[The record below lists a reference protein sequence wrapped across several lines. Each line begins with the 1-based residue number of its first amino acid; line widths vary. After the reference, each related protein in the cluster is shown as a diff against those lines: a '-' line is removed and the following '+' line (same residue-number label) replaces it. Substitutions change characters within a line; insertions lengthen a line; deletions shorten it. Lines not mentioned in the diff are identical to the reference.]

1 MPHDRVRTNHDEL
14 AQIARLFAQ
23 ESDATARSLTEL
35 RRQKDTLQGGDWLG
49 QAANRF
55 YEEMDGSVLPA
66 LLRLQ
71 RALAQAGQV
80 TARIGARLRQCEADA
95 AHQLQDREPFAGQP
109 VGGSGGSLP
118 ATGGEIGIPGGETSG
133 GSLPATGGVFT
144 GQPVGGSGGSLPA
157 TGGQIG
163 IPGGE
168 TSGGSLPATGGVF
181 TGQPVGGSG
190 GSLPATGGEVG
201 IPTGETSG
209 GSLPATGGEVGIPA
223 GETSGGSLPSTEP
236 LGFGGSLEFG
246 GVTLE
251 GATTFLDGETAAD
264 GRSISGH
271 VAGTEVGVTLDPFGI
286 GLMQSSVTG
295 EGVLLGGEA
304 GLGWSFGS
312 EGHGLDGKPS
322 APEQQLAGAFA
333 GGAVGHGGFEAQL
346 GGGDDGWAR
355 QSVSLDVISGNAFI
369 GTNGSDWGVGGEAS
383 IGSVSETMVFG
394 TKTLG
399 ITVDGELA
407 GPGVDGFTGYKDG
420 SISLLDAGGSLGGV
434 SGSVGLNVFGYN
446 VSLGA
451 GAEVGGHAGVTV
463 GLKNRFRLGPFQGT
477 LALGDAK

>member
-1 MPHDRVRTNHDEL
+1 MPHDRVRTNHDDL

-23 ESDATARSLTEL
+23 EADAVTRSIGDL
-35 RRQKDTLQGGDWLG
+35 RRHKDTLQGGDWLG
-49 QAANRF
+49 QAATRF
-55 YEEMDGSVLPA
+55 YDEMDSGVLPT
-66 LLRLQ
+66 LTRLQ
-71 RALAQAGQV
+71 RALSQAGQV
-80 TARIGARLRQCEADA
+80 TAKIGARLRQCESDA
-95 AHQLQDREPFAGQP
+95 AHQLQDREPFTGQP

-118 ATGGEIGIPGGETSG
+118 ATGGEIGIPSGETSG
-133 GSLPATGGVFT
+133 GSLPPTGGVFT

-157 TGGQIG
+157 TGGGIG
-163 IPGGE
+163 IP
-168 TSGGSLPATGGVF
+168 S
-181 TGQPVGGSG
+181 
-190 GSLPATGGEVG
+190 
-201 IPTGETSG
+201 
-209 GSLPATGGEVGIPA
+209 

-251 GATTFLDGETAAD
+251 GATTFLDGETAGD

-304 GLGWSFGS
+304 GMGWSFGS
-312 EGHGLDGKPS
+312 EGHALDGTASSPD
-322 APEQQLAGAFA
+322 QQIAGAFA

-383 IGSVSETMVFG
+383 VGSVSETMVFG
-394 TKTLG
+394 TKSFG

-420 SISLLDAGGSLGGV
+420 SISLLDGGGSLGGV

-463 GLKNRFRLGPFQGT
+463 GLNNRFRLGPFQGT
-477 LALGDAK
+477 LAFGDAK